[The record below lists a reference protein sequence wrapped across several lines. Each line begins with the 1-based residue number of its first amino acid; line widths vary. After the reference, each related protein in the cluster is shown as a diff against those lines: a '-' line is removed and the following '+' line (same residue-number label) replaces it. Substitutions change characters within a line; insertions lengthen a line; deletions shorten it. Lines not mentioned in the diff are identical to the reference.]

1 MAPVPGDLKRQG
13 RHHDRRAGSGRR
25 AHRHGAPDC
34 SGRERSRRRRPCRPG
49 QADRHRCR
57 HRRVDHF
64 GADPSRRAPL
74 HLGTGDRQPCSR
86 GVRTR
91 GPTGRTREH
100 RLGRGQRGPRKRPWG
115 GARFPPGRGRPGRH
129 GRRLVMTGPEEGS
142 RGRDG
147 DRGRDEEPGADPARG
162 RVVLVTG
169 GSRGIGLAC
178 AKWFLT
184 RGDRVA
190 VTSRTGAV
198 EDRLDAGTDRFMSLK
213 CDVTE
218 PEQVTAAFSAIEE
231 AWGPVEVLVANAGI
245 TRDTLVLR
253 MSEEAWSEVI
263 DTNLTAV
270 FRVAKRALT
279 KMIRLHRGRV
289 IMISSVSAFIGSAGQ
304 ANYAASKAGLVG
316 MARSMA
322 REVASRSIT
331 VNVVAPGLVETNM
344 LAALGEER
352 MREIRAQV
360 PLGRVARAEE
370 VAEAVGFL
378 ASAGA
383 GYVTGVVLPVDG
395 GLAMGL

>member
-1 MAPVPGDLKRQG
+1 
-13 RHHDRRAGSGRR
+13 
-25 AHRHGAPDC
+25 
-34 SGRERSRRRRPCRPG
+34 
-49 QADRHRCR
+49 
-57 HRRVDHF
+57 
-64 GADPSRRAPL
+64 
-74 HLGTGDRQPCSR
+74 
-86 GVRTR
+86 
-91 GPTGRTREH
+91 
-100 RLGRGQRGPRKRPWG
+100 
-115 GARFPPGRGRPGRH
+115 
-129 GRRLVMTGPEEGS
+129 MTGPEDGI

-147 DRGRDEEPGADPARG
+147 DRGRDEEPGADPAPGG

-178 AKWFLT
+178 ANWFLA

-190 VTSRTGAV
+190 ITSRTGAV
-198 EDRLDAGTDRFMSLK
+198 EDGLDAGMDRFMSLT
-213 CDVTE
+213 CDVTD
-218 PEQVTAAFSAIEE
+218 PEQVTAAYSAIEE

-289 IMISSVSAFIGSAGQ
+289 IMISSVGAFIGSAGQ

>member
-1 MAPVPGDLKRQG
+1 
-13 RHHDRRAGSGRR
+13 
-25 AHRHGAPDC
+25 
-34 SGRERSRRRRPCRPG
+34 
-49 QADRHRCR
+49 
-57 HRRVDHF
+57 
-64 GADPSRRAPL
+64 
-74 HLGTGDRQPCSR
+74 
-86 GVRTR
+86 
-91 GPTGRTREH
+91 
-100 RLGRGQRGPRKRPWG
+100 
-115 GARFPPGRGRPGRH
+115 
-129 GRRLVMTGPEEGS
+129 MTGPEDGI

-147 DRGRDEEPGADPARG
+147 DRGRDEEPGADPAPGG

-178 AKWFLT
+178 ANWFLA

-190 VTSRTGAV
+190 ITSRTGAV
-198 EDRLDAGTDRFMSLK
+198 EDGLDAGMDRFMSLT
-213 CDVTE
+213 CDVTD
-218 PEQVTAAFSAIEE
+218 PEQVTAAYSAIEE

-245 TRDTLVLR
+245 TRDMLVLR

-289 IMISSVSAFIGSAGQ
+289 IMISSVGAFIGSAGQ